1 MQDAFNIFDKNGDG
15 FINAAE
21 LKQVMHTLDESLTD
35 KEVSD
40 MIKEADMDGDGLINY
55 EGNDLSTERHS
66 SFVSSC
72 VLCNNDDDD
81 DNNSNN
87 NDDDNNDDDRE
98 ADSSFVSSCV
108 YVTMMMMMMM
118 IIIIIIIIIIMM
130 MIMMMIE
137 RQTLHLSHL
146 VFM

>member
-1 MQDAFNIFDKNGDG
+1 MMSSKCQREAENKEMQDAFNIFDKNGDG

-72 VLCNNDDDD
+72 V
-81 DNNSNN
+81 
-87 NDDDNNDDDRE
+87 
-98 ADSSFVSSCV
+98 
-108 YVTMMMMMMM
+108 YVTMMMM
-118 IIIIIIIIIIMM
+118 IIIIIIIIIMM
-130 MIMMMIE
+130 MIIMMMIE